1 MNKLSKKFI
10 AGITLILCLS
20 CLLAIVFNTV
30 FLEKYYI
37 YEKQRPSLLFVVT

>member
-30 FLEKYYI
+30 FWKNI
-37 YEKQRPSLLFVVT
+37 IFMKNNDPLFYLW